1 MGEIETIAPDSV
13 LEYKMVKKNKCIYI
27 KFSFDYTE

>member
-1 MGEIETIAPDSV
+1 MGEIKTIDPDSV
-13 LEYKMVKKNKCIYI
+13 LEYKLVKKNKCIYI